1 MQSNFYVGLSGQ
13 LAIEK
18 RLQTVANNV
27 ANINTAGFRAD
38 GVTFDTVLSSA
49 GADPVAFS
57 SEGTN
62 FISRRAG
69 EITKTDNPLDV
80 AVQGDAWLGIKTPAG
95 VAYTH
100 DGRMKISA
108 SGEVRTLADNPVLDA
123 GGSSL
128 VLDPNAGPPT
138 IAADGMLTQGGR
150 QVGAIGLFAIDPAAT
165 LTRASNSAVIP
176 DKAATPILDFTSS
189 GVAQGF
195 VEGSNVNPVL
205 EISKLI
211 EIQHALENMTAT
223 NQQADASLQDAIKTL
238 GTNA

>member
-57 SEGTN
+57 SEGAN
-62 FISRRAG
+62 FISRRNG

-80 AVQGDAWLGIKTPAG
+80 AVQGDAWLGIKTPTG
-95 VAYTH
+95 IAYTH

-108 SGEVRTLADNPVLDA
+108 SGEVRTLTENPVLDA

-128 VLDPNAGPPT
+128 ILDPNAGPPT
-138 IAADGMLTQGGR
+138 ISADGMLTQNGR
-150 QVGAIGLFAIDPAAT
+150 QVGALGLFAIDPNAH

-195 VEGSNVNPVL
+195 VEGSNVNPVM

-211 EIQHALENMTAT
+211 EIQHALEDMTTT
-223 NQQADASLQDAIKTL
+223 NQQADASLQDAIKSL
-238 GTNA
+238 GATS